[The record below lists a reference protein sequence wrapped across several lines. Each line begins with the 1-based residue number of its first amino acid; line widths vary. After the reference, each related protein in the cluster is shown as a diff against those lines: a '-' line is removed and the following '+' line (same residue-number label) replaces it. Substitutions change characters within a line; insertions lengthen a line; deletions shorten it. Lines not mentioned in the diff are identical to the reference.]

1 METGP
6 ESTADS
12 FLAYQ
17 RMTFVNT
24 ASLLVD
30 TSGIF
35 YQNPL
40 KAAKFPETWPDVKV
54 DDPANFR
61 AGPVNTY
68 CLASWQRV
76 LSMSIQ
82 RAS

>member
-12 FLAYQ
+12 FIAHQ

-24 ASLLVD
+24 ASLLMD
-30 TSGIF
+30 TSEIF
-35 YQNPL
+35 YHNPL
-40 KAAKFPETWPDVKV
+40 KVSQFLETWPEVKV

-61 AGPVNTY
+61 AGPVNTF

>member
-24 ASLLVD
+24 ASLLMD
-30 TSGIF
+30 TSEIF
-35 YQNPL
+35 YHNPL
-40 KAAKFPETWPDVKV
+40 KAAQFSETWPDAKV
-54 DDPANFR
+54 DDPTNFR
-61 AGPVNTY
+61 AGPVNTCY
-68 CLASWQRV
+68 LASWRRV
-76 LSMSIQ
+76 LSMFIQ